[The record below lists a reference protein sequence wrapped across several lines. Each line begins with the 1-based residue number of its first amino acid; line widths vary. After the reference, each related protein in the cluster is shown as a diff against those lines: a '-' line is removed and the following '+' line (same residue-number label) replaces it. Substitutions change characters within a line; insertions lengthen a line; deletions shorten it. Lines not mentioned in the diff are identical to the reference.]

1 MFEMAV
7 GHSEDV
13 DPDAAVEAALEMVCA
28 TESFRKEI
36 AGRPWRIRIG
46 VHTGPVIAGVI
57 GTRKFV
63 YDVWGDT
70 VNVASRLE
78 NSSEP
83 NQIHVSA
90 SVASALRDAFEL
102 EPRGTLEL
110 KGKGETETFFLR
122 GQR

>member
-1 MFEMAV
+1 MFKMAV
-7 GHSEDV
+7 GHSDDV
-13 DPDAAVEAALEMVCA
+13 DPDSAVEAALEMVCA
-28 TESFRKEI
+28 TEAFRKEI